1 MPRAIDTFVNVTMG
15 SVERPEWLV
24 RVAEDYFNRSDE
36 IFKDISVD
44 ELLEAMDRAGVE
56 KCIITTDAEQP
67 LEQALAFPR
76 KHPDKF
82 ALSLSLD
89 PRRGMPALRALE
101 RMVRDEPVVLARIT
115 PFMVGAIPP
124 NDKVYYPVY
133 AKCIDLDLPI
143 AVNTGIPGPPMPGQC
158 QDPMYL
164 DEVCVFFPELKLVMA
179 HGADPWWDVA
189 IRLMIKYRNLYLQ
202 TSAYAP
208 RYFPPQLIHFMN
220 TRGQDKILFA
230 SDHPVLSFERCVKE
244 AEALDLREGVL
255 DKFLY
260 GNADKLFFRG
270 RAAAGIPD
278 MARRA

>member
-1 MPRAIDTFVNVTMG
+1 MPPRAIDTFVNVNMG
-15 SVERPEWLV
+15 SVERPQWLV
-24 RVAEDYFNRSDE
+24 RVAEDYFNRTDA
-36 IFKDISVD
+36 IFKDIEIP
-44 ELLEAMDRAGVE
+44 ELIEAMDRAGVE
-56 KCIITTDAEQP
+56 KCVITTDAERP
-67 LEQALAFPR
+67 AEHVLAFPR
-76 KHPDKF
+76 AHPDRF
-82 ALSLSLD
+82 VLSLALD
-89 PRRGMPALRALE
+89 PTHGMAALRALE
-101 RMVRDEPVVLARIT
+101 HLVRNEPVVLARIT
-115 PFMVGAIPP
+115 PFMINLPP
-124 NDKVYYPVY
+124 DDRVYYPVY

-143 AVNTGIPGPPMPGQC
+143 AINTGLPGPPMPGKC

-164 DEVCVFFPELKLVMA
+164 DEVCVFFPELKLIMA

-260 GNADKLFFRG
+260 ANARRLFFE
-270 RAAAGIPD
+270 ASTSSSE
-278 MARRA
+278 